1 MKDILMKAGC
11 GKTARPVCAADGGK
25 AVEGRL
31 LRPDSVEVPVMGM
44 ERRGCI
50 NTLSISGVKLSIQEV
65 TKDES
70 KTLVPRSVLV

>member
-1 MKDILMKAGC
+1 
-11 GKTARPVCAADGGK
+11 VWHGG
-25 AVEGRL
+25 GT
-31 LRPDSVEVPVMGM
+31 LRSSVEVPVMGM